1 MRYAVTVWLL
11 LPLALVGCKQQSKG
25 PVTTTTEPPPQTALE
40 PIPPAEPTPETTP
53 PHAPVVTPPPSQ
65 YYEPSPPPA
74 ATPAPAVNTY
84 TVQKGDTLWSI
95 SLRFLGDGKAL
106 AQDRRGQSRPG
117 AVQVEDRPGHHPAA
131 EIDNPAGAAR
141 PWPP

>member
-95 SLRFLGDGKAL
+95 SLRFLGDGKRWREIVEANPGL
-106 AQDRRGQSRPG
+106 EPSKLRIGQ
-117 AVQVEDRPGHHPAA
+117 V
-131 EIDNPAGAAR
+131 IIL
-141 PWPP
+141 PPK